1 MSNSFVQNTAP
12 FFPSL
17 STALNE
23 KIITELIYSCQFI
36 INNQDRGWRGNRSTG
51 LPIYRPKYV
60 VSELREMIINAF
72 EKRKDIAINGVIL
85 NHEWW
90 LKWGRNEI
98 KNEVQKQI
106 YNKRV
111 RIQKNQR
118 LLKGFLKSSYLLVK
132 WYKSTMEKMYHPDS
146 LYVNTILKKNFEEH
160 VLSLTP
166 KIIKPN
172 HLNDPAKFTYEQLI

>member
-17 STALNE
+17 STELNE

-36 INNQDRGWRGNRSTG
+36 LNNQDIGWRGNRSTG

-111 RIQKNQR
+111 RIQKNRR
-118 LLKGFLKSSYLLVK
+118 LIKGFLKSSYLLVK

-160 VLSLTP
+160 ALSLTP

-172 HLNDPAKFTYEQLI
+172 PLNDPAQFTYEQLI